1 MEEFANWIMD
11 ELEKLLGEDY
21 WMKYMEMEKGN
32 GKIYHGILIAKETD
46 DIGPLVYIDFYM
58 KKYQEGSLTIPEIA
72 SAILYQIKQHPAPVS
87 AMERIQKHYDE
98 IREEIRTAVCNY
110 MANEE
115 ELRYIPHRRLLDL
128 AVFYYIPLQGEN
140 GWDGVIRINYQLLED
155 WNITED
161 ELVRQA
167 ESNFSRLEDCR
178 VISARRFMENMLIKH
193 LGSEK
198 TEILKKRKLRL
209 LDVKAQIVS
218 NKEHYWGACFL
229 ANQAV
234 LQCLADSLQDDLVIF
249 PLSVHEIVVVKLQDY
264 GEFPI
269 TPDDIEEINNDK
281 VAREDRLSNNIY
293 LYSKDREELVIYME
307 GGLL

>member
-1 MEEFANWIMD
+1 MQEFAKWIMD
-11 ELEKLLGEDY
+11 ELEKLLGEEY
-21 WMKYMEMEKGN
+21 WMKYMETKKGN

-72 SAILYQIKQHPAPVS
+72 SAILYQIRQHPAPVS
-87 AMERIQKHYDE
+87 ALERIQNHYDE

-115 ELRYIPHRRLLDL
+115 DLRYIPHKRLLDL
-128 AVFYYIPLQGEN
+128 AVFYYIPLLGKN

-161 ELVRQA
+161 ELVKQA
-167 ESNFSRLEDCR
+167 ESNFRQLEDCR

-193 LGSEK
+193 FGPKKAEM
-198 TEILKKRKLRL
+198 LKKRKLRL
-209 LDVKAQIVS
+209 PNVKVQIVS

-229 ANQAV
+229 TNHAT
-234 LQCLADSLQDDLVIF
+234 LQCLADSLQDDLVII
-249 PLSVHEIVVVKLQDY
+249 PLSVHEMIVVKMQDY

-269 TPDDIEEINNDK
+269 TPDDLEEINNDD
-281 VAREDRLSNNIY
+281 VAKEDRLSNNIY
-293 LYSKDREELVIYME
+293 LYSRDREELMVYME

>member
-115 ELRYIPHRRLLDL
+115 DLRYIPHRRLLDL

-155 WNITED
+155 WNIMKD

-229 ANQAV
+229 ANYAA

-249 PLSVHEIVVVKLQDY
+249 PLSVHEIVVVKSQDY

-269 TPDDIEEINNDK
+269 TPDDLEEINNDK

-293 LYSKDREELVIYME
+293 LYSRDREELRIYME

>member
-1 MEEFANWIMD
+1 MEEFAKWIMD

-21 WMKYMEMEKGN
+21 WMKYMETKKGN

-72 SAILYQIKQHPAPVS
+72 SAILYQIRQHPAPVS
-87 AMERIQKHYDE
+87 ALERIQNHYAE

-115 ELRYIPHRRLLDL
+115 DLRYIPHKRLLDL
-128 AVFYYIPLQGEN
+128 AVFYYIPLLGKN

-167 ESNFSRLEDCR
+167 ESNFSQLEDCR

-193 LGSEK
+193 LGPKK
-198 TEILKKRKLRL
+198 TETLKKRKLRL
-209 LDVKAQIVS
+209 PNVKAQIVS

-229 ANQAV
+229 TNHDA
-234 LQCLADSLQDDLVIF
+234 LQCLADSLQDDLVII
-249 PLSVHEIVVVKLQDY
+249 PLSVHEIIVVKMQDY

-269 TPDDIEEINNDK
+269 TPDDLEEINNDD
-281 VAREDRLSNNIY
+281 VAKEDRLSNNIY
-293 LYSKDREELVIYME
+293 LYSRDREELMVYME